1 VADNAL
7 WLRPGFVEHVHGE
20 DALLTTTVDIAHPAL
35 LSRPCFE
42 YQHARSEDSAG
53 DALRDG
59 FAQWAR
65 TDWNVFVDLAG
76 PGPGHCPWM
85 DITFPG
91 TAQNPGVA
99 VRRVQLGAVTRV
111 MASGTCGNGPQAHPA
126 CDGCLFTAAMNTF
139 APQLHGTGTFGVR
152 LHAARDV
159 DGGPMADR
167 RVNGEDWPAGV
178 EALRAHVRD
187 WPGAGFE
194 SRRQYVLIGPAPAR
208 G

>member
-76 PGPGHCPWM
+76 PGPGHCP
-85 DITFPG
+85 
-91 TAQNPGVA
+91 
-99 VRRVQLGAVTRV
+99 
-111 MASGTCGNGPQAHPA
+111 
-126 CDGCLFTAAMNTF
+126 
-139 APQLHGTGTFGVR
+139 
-152 LHAARDV
+152 
-159 DGGPMADR
+159 
-167 RVNGEDWPAGV
+167 
-178 EALRAHVRD
+178 
-187 WPGAGFE
+187 
-194 SRRQYVLIGPAPAR
+194 
-208 G
+208 